1 MALPTNTINA
11 RAKIFSQILD
21 EKVVASL
28 TSGILSANSSRVQ
41 FVGGDEVKIPV
52 IKTNGLG
59 NYNRTSGYASSSLEF
74 GYQTK
79 KFRFDRSFKFG
90 IDAMDEDETAGIL
103 NTSNALAVFAKQD
116 EAPEVDSARYSSL
129 YADIARL
136 NGRIT
141 QYTPN
146 KDTILTK
153 LYDDFGHIQ
162 DIVGEQE
169 QLYCFMSGKAYRVL
183 TQSSELNRTMETQE
197 ITGQNG
203 VTLKV
208 NSLDGVAIIPVPSL
222 RMKTEY
228 AFKAT
233 GGFASKL
240 FAGEMNWLIVG
251 AGAAIA
257 IEKHNNTK
265 IIQAANSELYD
276 ADQLMGRLV
285 HDCWLFDEQVNT
297 CAVSLLE
304 ADAVNLAGATDS
316 NGVVGFKVAELPGLS
331 TAAATSVTI
340 TMGSGT
346 EGVKWYFLE
355 AAAAPGKVNV
365 GSALPTGAK
374 EVTATATETVVS
386 GNYGLLYGVKDGR
399 VVIFDSIKAAAVDV
413 EITAFDAIANVNA
426 GKAGSATYADAT
438 AVIAVLPINVTAN
451 SNAVTV
457 PVTTWVDTDSYD
469 PAVAGS
475 YTFTATLGAIP
486 AGFANTGGYTATVE
500 VVVAAG

>member
-136 NGRIT
+136 GGRIT
-141 QYTPN
+141 QYEPN
-146 KDTILTK
+146 KATILTK

-169 QLYCFMSGKAYRVL
+169 QLYCFMSGKAYRAL

-304 ADAVNLAGATDS
+304 AEAVNLAGAVDAD
-316 NGVVGFKVAELPGLS
+316 GIVGFKAANLPELKTTG
-331 TAAATSVTI
+331 ATNVTI
-340 TMGSGT
+340 TMGAAGT

-355 AAAAPGKVNV
+355 GTTEAPSAVKV
-365 GSALPTGAK
+365 GSALPDGAE
-374 EVTATATETVVS
+374 EVTATVEKTVGSS

-399 VVIFDSIKAAAVDV
+399 VVIFDSIKAAAQ
-413 EITAFDAIANVNA
+413 
-426 GKAGSATYADAT
+426 G
-438 AVIAVLPINVTAN
+438 
-451 SNAVTV
+451 
-457 PVTTWVDTDSYD
+457 
-469 PAVAGS
+469 
-475 YTFTATLGAIP
+475 
-486 AGFANTGGYTATVE
+486 
-500 VVVAAG
+500 

>member
-1 MALPTNTINA
+1 MSLPTNTINA

-103 NTSNALAVFAKQD
+103 NTSNALAVFAKQE

-162 DIVGEQE
+162 DIVGEKE

-208 NSLDGVAIIPVPSL
+208 NSLDGVAIIPVPSR

-228 AFKAT
+228 AFKT
-233 GGFASKL
+233 TNGFASKL

-251 AGAAIA
+251 ADAAIA

-304 ADAVNLAGATDS
+304 ADAVNLAGAVDTD
-316 NGVVGFKVAELPGLS
+316 GIIGFTTAQLPTLTTKG
-331 TAAATSVTI
+331 ATNVTI
-340 TMGSGT
+340 TMGTGAK
-346 EGVKWYFLE
+346 GVKWYFSVGTTE
-355 AAAAPGKVNV
+355 APSAVKV
-365 GSALPTGAK
+365 GSALPTGAT
-374 EVTATATETVVS
+374 EVTATVEKTV
-386 GNYGLLYGVKDGR
+386 GNGKYGLLYGVKDGL
-399 VVIFDSIKAAAVDV
+399 VVIFDSIKA
-413 EITAFDAIANVNA
+413 
-426 GKAGSATYADAT
+426 S
-438 AVIAVLPINVTAN
+438 
-451 SNAVTV
+451 
-457 PVTTWVDTDSYD
+457 
-469 PAVAGS
+469 
-475 YTFTATLGAIP
+475 
-486 AGFANTGGYTATVE
+486 
-500 VVVAAG
+500 AAG

>member
-1 MALPTNTINA
+1 MANTINA

-52 IKTNGLG
+52 IETKGLG

-79 KFRFDRSFKFG
+79 RFRFDRSFKFG

-116 EAPEVDSARYSSL
+116 EAPEIDSARYSSL

-136 NGRIT
+136 DGRIT
-141 QYTPN
+141 QYTPAKN
-146 KDTILTK
+146 TILTK

-228 AFKAT
+228 AFKEA
-233 GGFASKL
+233 GGFAAKL

-285 HDCWLFDEQVNT
+285 HDCWLFDEQVDT

-304 ADAVNLAGATDS
+304 TEAVDLAGATDL
-316 NGVVGFKVAELPGLS
+316 NGVVGFRPAELPTLS
-331 TAAATSVTI
+331 TTGATKVKI
-340 TMGSGT
+340 EMGTGT
-346 EGVKWYFLE
+346 EVKWYFLE
-355 AAAAPGKVNV
+355 GTATEPDKVNV
-365 GSALPTGAK
+365 GSALPTGAI
-374 EVTATATETVVS
+374 EVTGTAETTVAKTVS
-386 GNYGLLYGVKDGR
+386 SNGNYGLLYGVKGGR
-399 VVIFDSIKAAAVDV
+399 VVIFDYIKAAAQD
-413 EITAFDAIANVNA
+413 
-426 GKAGSATYADAT
+426 
-438 AVIAVLPINVTAN
+438 
-451 SNAVTV
+451 
-457 PVTTWVDTDSYD
+457 
-469 PAVAGS
+469 
-475 YTFTATLGAIP
+475 
-486 AGFANTGGYTATVE
+486 
-500 VVVAAG
+500 

>member
-1 MALPTNTINA
+1 MALPTNTISA

-52 IKTNGLG
+52 IKTKGLG
-59 NYNRTSGYASSSLEF
+59 NYDRTSGYASSSLEF

-79 KFRFDRSFKFG
+79 RFRFDRSFKFG

-116 EAPEVDSARYSSL
+116 EAPEIDSARYSSL

-136 NGRIT
+136 GGRIT
-141 QYTPN
+141 QYTPD
-146 KDTILTK
+146 KDTILTR

-162 DIVGEQE
+162 NIVGEQE

-228 AFKAT
+228 AFKDT
-233 GGFASKL
+233 KGFAPKL

-285 HDCWLFDEQVNT
+285 HDCWLFDEQVDT

-304 ADAVNLAGATDS
+304 ANAVDLEGAEDDD
-316 NGVVGFKVAELPGLS
+316 GVVGFTATELPTLS
-331 TAAATSVTI
+331 TTSATKVKI
-340 TMGSGT
+340 TMGTGT

-355 AAAAPGKVNV
+355 GTNDAPDAVKV
-365 GSALPTGAK
+365 GSALPTGAT
-374 EVTATATETVVS
+374 EVTATEEKEVTS
-386 GNYGLLYGVKDGR
+386 GNYGLLYGVKAGR
-399 VVIFDSIKAAAVDV
+399 VVIFDSIKAA
-413 EITAFDAIANVNA
+413 
-426 GKAGSATYADAT
+426 KAQD
-438 AVIAVLPINVTAN
+438 
-451 SNAVTV
+451 
-457 PVTTWVDTDSYD
+457 
-469 PAVAGS
+469 
-475 YTFTATLGAIP
+475 
-486 AGFANTGGYTATVE
+486 
-500 VVVAAG
+500 

>member
-28 TSGILSANSSRVQ
+28 TSGILSNSSRVQ

-52 IKTNGLG
+52 IKTKGLG

-116 EAPEVDSARYSSL
+116 EAPEIDSARYSSL

-146 KDTILTK
+146 KATILTK

-162 DIVGEQE
+162 NIVGEQE
-169 QLYCFMSGKAYRVL
+169 QLYCFMSGKAYRAL
-183 TQSSELNRTMETQE
+183 TQSSELSRTMETQE

-233 GGFASKL
+233 GGFAAKL

-285 HDCWLFDEQVNT
+285 HDCWLFDEQKDT

-304 ADAVNLAGATDS
+304 AEAVNLTGAVDAD
-316 NGVVGFKVAELPGLS
+316 GIVGFKSTELPALTTTG
-331 TAAATSVTI
+331 VTKVKI
-340 TMGSGT
+340 TMGTGT
-346 EGVKWYFLE
+346 KGVKWYFLE
-355 AAAAPGKVNV
+355 GKATAPSAVNV
-365 GSALPTGAK
+365 GSALPTGAT
-374 EVTATATETVVS
+374 EVTETVTKTVGS
-386 GNYGLLYGVKDGR
+386 GNYGLLYGVKDSR
-399 VVIFDSIKAAAVDV
+399 VVIFDSIKAKAA
-413 EITAFDAIANVNA
+413 A
-426 GKAGSATYADAT
+426 
-438 AVIAVLPINVTAN
+438 
-451 SNAVTV
+451 
-457 PVTTWVDTDSYD
+457 
-469 PAVAGS
+469 
-475 YTFTATLGAIP
+475 
-486 AGFANTGGYTATVE
+486 
-500 VVVAAG
+500 

>member
-28 TSGILSANSSRVQ
+28 TSGILSNSSRVQ

-52 IKTNGLG
+52 IKTKGLG

-116 EAPEVDSARYSSL
+116 EAPEIDSARYSSL

-146 KDTILTK
+146 KATILTK

-162 DIVGEQE
+162 NIVGEQE
-169 QLYCFMSGKAYRVL
+169 QLYCFMSGKAYRAL
-183 TQSSELNRTMETQE
+183 TQSSELSRTMETQE

-233 GGFASKL
+233 GGFAAKL

-285 HDCWLFDEQVNT
+285 HDCWLFDEQKDT

-304 ADAVNLAGATDS
+304 AEAVNLTGAVDAD
-316 NGVVGFKVAELPGLS
+316 GIVGFKSTELPALS
-331 TAAATSVTI
+331 TTGVTKVKI
-340 TMGSGT
+340 TMGTGT
-346 EGVKWYFLE
+346 KGVKWYFLE
-355 AAAAPGKVNV
+355 GKATAPSAVNV
-365 GSALPTGAK
+365 GSALPTGAT
-374 EVTATATETVVS
+374 EVTETVTKTVSS
-386 GNYGLLYGVKDGR
+386 GNYGLLYGVKDSR
-399 VVIFDSIKAAAVDV
+399 VVIFDSIKAKAA
-413 EITAFDAIANVNA
+413 A
-426 GKAGSATYADAT
+426 
-438 AVIAVLPINVTAN
+438 
-451 SNAVTV
+451 
-457 PVTTWVDTDSYD
+457 
-469 PAVAGS
+469 
-475 YTFTATLGAIP
+475 
-486 AGFANTGGYTATVE
+486 
-500 VVVAAG
+500 

>member
-52 IKTNGLG
+52 IQTNGLG

-74 GYQTK
+74 SYQTK
-79 KFRFDRSFKFG
+79 KFRFDRSFKYG

-103 NTSNALAVFAKQD
+103 NTSNVLAVFAKQD
-116 EAPEVDSARYSSL
+116 EAPEIDSARYSSL

-136 NGRIT
+136 DGRIT
-141 QYTPN
+141 QYTPK
-146 KDTILTK
+146 KDTILTE

-162 DIVGEQE
+162 NIVGEQE

-228 AFKAT
+228 AFKDT
-233 GGFASKL
+233 NGFAAKL

-285 HDCWLFDEQVNT
+285 HDCWLFDEQVDT

-304 ADAVNLAGATDS
+304 TKAVNLEGATDS
-316 NGVVGFKVAELPGLS
+316 NGVVGF
-331 TAAATSVTI
+331 TAAALPTLSTTGVENVTI
-340 TMGSGT
+340 TMGDGT
-346 EGVKWYFLE
+346 EGVEWYFLE
-355 AAAAPGKVNV
+355 GMTSEPDKVNV
-365 GSALPTGAK
+365 GSALPTGAT
-374 EVTATATETVVS
+374 EVTGAAEEEVAKKVTS

-399 VVIFDSIKAAAVDV
+399 VFIFDYIKAAA
-413 EITAFDAIANVNA
+413 
-426 GKAGSATYADAT
+426 
-438 AVIAVLPINVTAN
+438 
-451 SNAVTV
+451 
-457 PVTTWVDTDSYD
+457 
-469 PAVAGS
+469 PASG
-475 YTFTATLGAIP
+475 
-486 AGFANTGGYTATVE
+486 N
-500 VVVAAG
+500 

>member
-1 MALPTNTINA
+1 MLPTEFYMPLPANTINA

-28 TSGILSANSSRVQ
+28 TSGVLSANSARVQ

-59 NYNRTSGYASSSLEF
+59 NYNRTSGYADSSLEF

-79 KFRFDRSFKFG
+79 RFRFDRSFKFG
-90 IDAMDEDETAGIL
+90 IDTMDGDETAGIL

-116 EAPEVDSARYSSL
+116 EAPEIDSARYSSL

-136 NGRIT
+136 SGHIT
-141 QYTPN
+141 NYTPH

-162 DIVGEQE
+162 NLVGEQE
-169 QLYCFMSGKAYRVL
+169 QLLCFISGKAYRVL
-183 TQSSELNRTMETQE
+183 TQSSELNRRMETQE

-208 NSLDGVAIIPVPSL
+208 NSLDGIAIIPVPSL

-233 GGFASKL
+233 GGFEAKK

-251 AGAAIA
+251 ASSAIA

-265 IIQAANSELYD
+265 IIQAVNSELYD

-285 HDCWLFDEQVNT
+285 HDCWLFDEQINT
-297 CAVSLLE
+297 CAVSVLE
-304 ADAVNLAGATDS
+304 ANAVNVTGATDAD
-316 NGVVGFKVAELPGLS
+316 GVVGYKSANLAKIESVSATKVK
-331 TAAATSVTI
+331 VTI
-340 TMGSGT
+340 PSDTMGL
-346 EGVKWYFLE
+346 KWYYLE
-355 AAAAPGKVNV
+355 GTGTAPSAVNV
-365 GSALPTGAK
+365 CSTLPTGTT
-374 EVTATATETVVS
+374 EMTETKEETVTN
-386 GNYGLLYGVKDGR
+386 GNHGLLYGVKDGR
-399 VVIFDSIKAAAVDV
+399 VIIFDYVKA
-413 EITAFDAIANVNA
+413 
-426 GKAGSATYADAT
+426 
-438 AVIAVLPINVTAN
+438 
-451 SNAVTV
+451 
-457 PVTTWVDTDSYD
+457 
-469 PAVAGS
+469 
-475 YTFTATLGAIP
+475 
-486 AGFANTGGYTATVE
+486 
-500 VVVAAG
+500 VAAGG

>member
-52 IKTNGLG
+52 IKTKGLG
-59 NYNRTSGYASSSLEF
+59 NYSRTSGYASSSLEF
-74 GYQTK
+74 DYQTK
-79 KFRFDRSFKFG
+79 KFRFDRSFRFG

-116 EAPEVDSARYSSL
+116 EAPEIDSARYSSL

-136 NGRIT
+136 GGRIT
-141 QYTPN
+141 QYTPS
-146 KDTILTK
+146 KDSILTE

-228 AFKAT
+228 AFKEA
-233 GGFASKL
+233 GGFAAKL

-285 HDCWLFDEQVNT
+285 HDCWLFEEQVDT

-304 ADAVNLAGATDS
+304 TEAVNLLGAKDDD
-316 NGVVGFKVAELPGLS
+316 GIVGFTAAQLPTLS
-331 TAAATSVTI
+331 TTAATKVKI
-340 TMGSGT
+340 EMGTGT
-346 EGVKWYFLE
+346 AEGVTWYFKE
-355 AAAAPGKVNV
+355 GTGTAPSAVNV
-365 GSALPTGAK
+365 GSALPDGVTE
-374 EVTATATETVVS
+374 EVTATVEKTVGS

-399 VVIFDSIKAAAVDV
+399 VVIFDYKKAAA
-413 EITAFDAIANVNA
+413 
-426 GKAGSATYADAT
+426 
-438 AVIAVLPINVTAN
+438 
-451 SNAVTV
+451 
-457 PVTTWVDTDSYD
+457 
-469 PAVAGS
+469 PAQG
-475 YTFTATLGAIP
+475 
-486 AGFANTGGYTATVE
+486 
-500 VVVAAG
+500 

>member
-1 MALPTNTINA
+1 
-11 RAKIFSQILD
+11 
-21 EKVVASL
+21 
-28 TSGILSANSSRVQ
+28 VQ

-52 IKTNGLG
+52 IRTNGLG

-79 KFRFDRSFKFG
+79 RFRFDRSFKFG

-116 EAPEVDSARYSSL
+116 EAPEIDSARYSSL
-129 YADIARL
+129 YADIVRL
-136 NGRIT
+136 DGRIT
-141 QYTPN
+141 HYTPH
-146 KDTILTK
+146 KSTILTK

-228 AFKAT
+228 AFKEA
-233 GGFASKL
+233 GGFAAKL

-285 HDCWLFDEQVNT
+285 HDCWLFDEQVDT

-304 ADAVNLAGATDS
+304 AEAVNLAGAKDDD
-316 NGVVGFKVAELPGLS
+316 GIVGFKDTELPTLS
-331 TAAATSVTI
+331 TTEATKVTI
-340 TMGSGT
+340 TMRGT
-346 EGVKWYFLE
+346 AEGVKWYFLK
-355 AAAAPGKVNV
+355 ADDAPGKVNV
-365 GSALPTGAK
+365 GSALPDGAK
-374 EVTATATETVVS
+374 EVTATVTETV
-386 GNYGLLYGVKDGR
+386 GDGKYGLLYGVKDGR
-399 VVIFDSIKAAAVDV
+399 VVIFDYIKAPV
-413 EITAFDAIANVNA
+413 EITAIAAIIGTAKVGAELTA
-426 GKAGSATYADAT
+426 GALTPAGAT
-438 AVIAVLPINVTAN
+438 ASYQWTICDTAN
-451 SNAVTV
+451 GEYANIEGATTNKYTPVADDVGKYIKVVATGSGDYSGTVT
-457 PVTTWVDTDSYD
+457 S
-469 PAVAGS
+469 AA
-475 YTFTATLGAIP
+475 
-486 AGFANTGGYTATVE
+486 TATV
-500 VVVAAG
+500 AAAD

>member
-141 QYTPN
+141 QYTPD
-146 KDTILTK
+146 KTTILTK

-304 ADAVNLAGATDS
+304 ANAVNLAGAVDTD
-316 NGVVGFKVAELPGLS
+316 GVVGFKATELPTLS
-331 TAAATSVTI
+331 TTGVTSVKI

-355 AAAAPGKVNV
+355 GTTSAPSAVKV
-365 GSALPTGAK
+365 GSALPTGAT
-374 EVTATATETVVS
+374 EVTATATKTVGS
-386 GNYGLLYGVKDGR
+386 GKYGLLYGVKDGR
-399 VVIFDSIKAAAVDV
+399 VVIFDSIKAAAS
-413 EITAFDAIANVNA
+413 A
-426 GKAGSATYADAT
+426 G
-438 AVIAVLPINVTAN
+438 
-451 SNAVTV
+451 
-457 PVTTWVDTDSYD
+457 
-469 PAVAGS
+469 
-475 YTFTATLGAIP
+475 
-486 AGFANTGGYTATVE
+486 
-500 VVVAAG
+500 